1 MQNKIRKYIPFLMGM
16 LCALLPF
23 HTLRADDMNKLNH
36 SDANIFGHVLDKKTQ
51 EHLPYVS
58 VVLKGTVTGT
68 MTDATGH
75 YFLKNLPEGN
85 FVLEVSYLGYK
96 TVSRHV
102 TLRKGRTLEENFE
115 LEEDAVALDG
125 VVVSANRNETKRRLA
140 PTLVNV
146 LDSKLFEYTQST
158 DLSQGLKFQPGV
170 RVETNCQNCG
180 FTQVRIN
187 GMDGPYSQILI
198 DSRPVFSALAGVYGL
213 EQIPANMIER
223 VEVMRGGGSALFGSS
238 AIAGTINI
246 ITKEPMSNSAGIS
259 HEIRGIGGVHTFENT
274 TGFNASLV
282 SDNHKMGITF
292 FGQVRHRSGYDSDK
306 DGYTEI
312 PVLDGRTIG
321 FQSFL
326 KPTHYSKV
334 TAEYHN
340 TNEFRRGGDLLK
352 NQPHNAHVAEQLEHT
367 NHLGSLKYDLFSPNG
382 KHRFNAY
389 ASFMKV
395 DRKSY
400 YGGGEQLVSEIMEK
414 GKSNIEKER
423 EAFVENLRK
432 QNPAISEEEIQRKIM
447 EDFSSQVNNGLTN
460 EQMLELDKRLAS
472 YGRTDGMTYMLGAQ
486 YAYDMDRLL
495 FMPSQLTLGVEYAN
509 DKLNDMSGYRPKPIS
524 QRVHTQSAFFQNE
537 WKNDRWSILL
547 GARMDKHSMI
557 DRLIL
562 SPRANV
568 RFNPLS
574 DFSLRLSYSKGFRAP
589 QIFDE
594 DLHVDNAGGELII
607 SEFDPNLK
615 EETSHSVSTSVDW
628 YHRFGTWQL
637 NLLAEGFYTR
647 LEDAF
652 SSTQESVL
660 NQGRQYIRKYRLN
673 SEGAKVYGAT
683 LEAKLAYLNL
693 FQLQGGATLQRSMW
707 NKKQRW
713 NDDDTYE
720 TRRMYRTPGFY
731 AYFVATTN
739 LSKRMTFSLSGNYT
753 GAMLVG
759 HEIPTEEDGTLSMFN
774 NKPAA
779 TVHADR
785 LQHGEGQTATTY
797 GARTFQTPSFFEMG
811 CKLAYN
817 FKFYKMYNMQLYAGV
832 QNIFNSYQDDFDKG
846 PGRDSAYIYGPSA
859 PRSFFAGLK
868 MNF

>member
-1 MQNKIRKYIPFLMGM
+1 MKKDITRLFMGM
-16 LCALLPF
+16 LCALLSFQPVW
-23 HTLRADDMNKLNH
+23 ADESEKLNH
-36 SDANIFGHVLDKKTQ
+36 SDANVFGHVLDKKTK
-51 EHLPYVS
+51 EHLPYVT
-58 VVLKGTVTGT
+58 VALKGTVTGT
-68 MTDATGH
+68 VTDATGH

-96 TVSRHV
+96 TLSRSV
-102 TLRKGRTLEENFE
+102 TLRKGKTLEENFE

-146 LDSKLFEYTQST
+146 LDAKLFEHTQST

-246 ITKEPMSNSAGIS
+246 ITKEPMSNSAGVS
-259 HEIRGIGGVHTFENT
+259 HEIRGMGGLHTFENT

-292 FGQVRHRSGYDSDK
+292 FGQVRHRSGYDNDK

-321 FQSFL
+321 FHSFF
-326 KPTHYSKV
+326 KPTHYSKF

-352 NQPHNAHVAEQLEHT
+352 SQPHNAHVAEQLEHT
-367 NHLGSLKYDLFSPNG
+367 NHLGSLKYDIFSPNG
-382 KHRFNAY
+382 KHRFNTY

-400 YGGGEQLVSEIMEK
+400 YGGGEQTAADIIGE
-414 GKSNIEKER
+414 GKASIEKAR
-423 EAFVENLRK
+423 TDFVEKLKK
-432 QNPAISEEEIQRKIM
+432 QNPAISEDEIQQQLKDNFLSGI
-447 EDFSSQVNNGLTN
+447 NNGLTN
-460 EQMLELDKRLAS
+460 GQMLELEKRLAS
-472 YGRTDGMTYMLGAQ
+472 YGRTDGLTYMLGAQ
-486 YAYDMDRLL
+486 YAYDIEKLL

-509 DKLNDMSGYRPKPIS
+509 DKLNDLSGYRPEPLS
-524 QRVHTQSAFFQNE
+524 QRVNTKSAFLQNE
-537 WKNDRWSILL
+537 WKNERWSILL

-557 DRLIL
+557 KHVIL
-562 SPRANV
+562 SPRANL
-568 RFNPLS
+568 RFNPS
-574 DFSLRLSYSKGFRAP
+574 DDFSFRLSYSKGFRAP

-607 SEFDPNLK
+607 SESDPNLK
-615 EETSHSVSTSVDW
+615 EETSHSISASADW
-628 YHRFGTWQL
+628 YHRFGAWQL

-652 SSTQESVL
+652 SSTQENAVK
-660 NQGRQYIRKYRLN
+660 NGKQYIRKYRMN
-673 SEGAKVYGAT
+673 SEGAKVYGST

-693 FQLQGGATLQRSMW
+693 FQLQGGATLQQSRW
-707 NKKQRW
+707 NKQQRW
-713 NDDDTYE
+713 NDSDTYE
-720 TRRMYRTPGFY
+720 TRRMYRTPDFY

-739 LSKRMTFSLSGNYT
+739 LSKNLSFSLSGNYT

-759 HEIPTEEDGTLSMFN
+759 HEIPTEEDGTLTMFN
-774 NKPAA
+774 GKPAA
-779 TVHADR
+779 TVHPER
-785 LQHGEGQTATTY
+785 LQHGKGQTETTY
-797 GARTFQTPSFFEMG
+797 GARTFKTPSFFEMG

-817 FKFYKMYNMQLYAGV
+817 FKFYKMYNVQLYAGV

-846 PGRDSAYIYGPSA
+846 PGRDSAYIYGPGA